1 MILKIY
7 LKSLL
12 IFILVASYN
21 NYCFAVDENLKDASN
36 LLDIT
41 DVAAETIGKILG
53 NGFVGDPVTEWV
65 LGENN
70 EQGLVAFFSAC
81 ARVKYIPEGFGHV
94 DPEYRGATLW
104 LKPYIPQSLSLLSTI
119 AVGYS
124 MFSRGLLAGFISIY
138 KGYIYEWGM
147 AKQKPQQ
154 PYYYLFSIATIEKAR
169 GQKVGRKLMEAGLA
183 EVDKH
188 NMPAYLECG
197 KEKNVGF
204 YKKFGFEVQG
214 EKYRPSPSCPYSWLM
229 LRKAKSE
236 HKTYEL

>member
-7 LKSLL
+7 LKYLL
-12 IFILVASYN
+12 ISLLVASYN
-21 NYCFAVDENLKDASN
+21 HCFAVSENLKDVSG
-36 LLDIT
+36 LRDIT
-41 DVAAETIGKILG
+41 DVPAETIGKILG
-53 NGFVGDPVTEWV
+53 NGFVGDPVTEWI

-70 EQGLVAFFSAC
+70 EQGLAAFFSTY

-94 DPEYRGATLW
+94 DPENRGATLW
-104 LKPYIPQSLSLLSTI
+104 LQPSATRSLSLLSII

-124 MFSRGLLAGFISIY
+124 MFSKGLLAGFISIY
-138 KGYIYEWGM
+138 KAYIYECGM
-147 AKQKPQQ
+147 VKQKPQQ
-154 PYYYLFSIATIEKAR
+154 PHYYLFSIATIEKAR

-183 EVDKH
+183 EVDK
-188 NMPAYLECG
+188 NDMPAYLECG
-197 KEKNVGF
+197 KEKNVAF

-236 HKTYEL
+236 